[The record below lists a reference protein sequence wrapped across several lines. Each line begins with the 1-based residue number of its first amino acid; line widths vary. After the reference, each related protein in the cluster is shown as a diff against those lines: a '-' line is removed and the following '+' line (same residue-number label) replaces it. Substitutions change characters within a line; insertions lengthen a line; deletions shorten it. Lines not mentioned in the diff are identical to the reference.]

1 MSLSLIDVDDKQ
13 IIEALTAKYNYH
25 LQHSLK
31 YKLMLDAYNGKFS
44 DNVNVLEVRKTDT
57 SNELVKETPKPEKN
71 SNETFERIVL
81 DILSDGQPRLVSEL
95 IEDYFK
101 VTSKRFKNKDFSS
114 KLSIR
119 AKSPDKK
126 IQNIK
131 FKDFPLEK
139 RFWWGKSSWFD
150 GNLLKPEYTSK
161 IHEKFKNMT

>member
-44 DNVNVLEVRKTDT
+44 GNEKVLETKADVL
-57 SNELVKETPKPEKN
+57 LVKETPRQEKK

-101 VTSKRFKNKDFSS
+101 VTNKRFINKDFSS

-119 AKSPDKK
+119 AKSGDK
-126 IQNIK
+126 IK
-131 FKDFPLEK
+131 NKEFKDFPLEK

-150 GNLLKPEYTSK
+150 GDLLKPEYANK
-161 IHEKFKNMT
+161 IYEKFKNMQK